1 MQESTYDPYS
11 KAGLGLLASAV
22 RRRLKQVAWARL
34 APYGLTPQQFW
45 VILVLLEEGPM
56 SLHALSQRVWMDD
69 PTASR
74 IVKTLVGRGLLRS
87 QPDPGHGR
95 RILISLK
102 PEALPMAR
110 ELQTLAQGIKENLV
124 DGLSDQQR
132 DLMRQGLMT
141 IIRNLDGQLA
151 EARTDLGEPEG
162 QAAS

>member
-1 MQESTYDPYS
+1 MQELTYDPYS

-45 VILVLLEEGPM
+45 VILVLLEEGPL

-74 IVKTLVGRGLLRS
+74 VVKTLVGRGLLRS
-87 QPDPGHGR
+87 LPDPGHGR
-95 RILISLK
+95 RILISLM

-124 DGLSDQQR
+124 DGLSDQER
-132 DLMRQGLMT
+132 DLVRHGLMT